1 MNMRPHVLALA
12 LLAALSACAD
22 RGADDAAMPD
32 TAAGSGTAAAPT
44 DAAGTTPPA
53 DAAAPGAATADTGAQ
68 ADAAAAAALTEE
80 AFVAQGLAGG
90 AAEVH
95 AARLALEK
103 SKHAGIR
110 EFAQKLERD
119 HTDANRKMAEAS
131 GKPAMPEPDA
141 GHRKAMDA
149 LGGMSGAE
157 FDRAW
162 LAQMDQD
169 HARTIALF
177 ENATRSPQVSAR
189 SKALAQATLP
199 ALRDHAQTVQ
209 RLQSELDRQ

>member
-22 RGADDAAMPD
+22 RGADDAATPD

-53 DAAAPGAATADTGAQ
+53 DAAAPGAATADAGAQ
-68 ADAAAAAALTEE
+68 ADAAAAELTEE
-80 AFVAQGLAGG
+80 AFVAQALAGG

-95 AARLALEK
+95 AARLALEE

-119 HTDANRKMAEAS
+119 HTEANRKMAEAS

-149 LGGMSGAE
+149 LRGLSGAG

-199 ALRDHAQTVQ
+199 ALRDHAHTVQ
-209 RLQSELDRQ
+209 RLRSELDRQ

>member
-22 RGADDAAMPD
+22 RGADDAATPD

-68 ADAAAAAALTEE
+68 ADAAAAELTEE

-119 HTDANRKMAEAS
+119 DTDANRKMAEAS

-162 LAQMDQD
+162 LAPMDQD